1 VSIVAKMIAL
11 DHALEEAR
19 MPHAFGGALALA
31 FCTQRARGTID
42 IDLNVFIE
50 TSRTDE
56 LLEVLPEGVEVT
68 ETSTEQLRRDGQTRA
83 WWGET
88 PVDLFLST
96 TSFHDD
102 AAIRARRHDLGGA
115 SMPFLDCSDLAV
127 FKAFFDRPKDWV
139 DLAEM
144 YETGTLEAD
153 RIVGILARYL
163 GPEDLRI
170 SRLLELTSPSS

>member
-1 VSIVAKMIAL
+1 MSIVAKMIAL

-31 FCTQRARGTID
+31 FCTKRARGTID

-68 ETSTEQLRRDGQTRA
+68 QTSTEQLRRDGQTRA

-102 AAIRARRHDLGGA
+102 AAIRARPHDLGGA

-144 YETGTLEAD
+144 WEVGTLDVD
-153 RIVGILARYL
+153 RTIGILARYL
-163 GPEDLRI
+163 GPDDQRI
-170 SRLLELTSPSS
+170 ARILELTSPAS